1 MMNLFASLGLVTALF
16 GLGAGVQKETVEEN
30 TIKVVDVSSSMTMVE
45 KRVRQ
50 ASVRVLSGN
59 GHGSGSLIEY
69 YDLQLVV
76 TAQHVASGAVGS
88 QYMLQSGGE
97 SIWGVLVH
105 SDPVH
110 DIAVL
115 YAITPFQVAK
125 PMKWKPVD
133 DIAEVGTEIT
143 YSGFPSWHSLMT
155 YRGRVAGYEELDG
168 RGTQIMLNTY
178 GWFGCSGSVIY
189 NSKGHI
195 VGILWGVDVERKPD
209 LQVQE
214 NMVWIVPVYNLDMK
228 TAIQPLCSSLLS
240 NSKACAVNER

>member
-1 MMNLFASLGLVTALF
+1 
-16 GLGAGVQKETVEEN
+16 
-30 TIKVVDVSSSMTMVE
+30 
-45 KRVRQ
+45 
-50 ASVRVLSGN
+50 
-59 GHGSGSLIEY
+59 
-69 YDLQLVV
+69 
-76 TAQHVASGAVGS
+76 
-88 QYMLQSGGE
+88 MLQSAGE

-115 YAITPFQVAK
+115 YAISPFQVAK
-125 PMKWKPVD
+125 PMKWKPVG

-189 NSKGHI
+189 NSKGHV

>member
-1 MMNLFASLGLVTALF
+1 ML
-16 GLGAGVQKETVEEN
+16 Q
-30 TIKVVDVSSSMTMVE
+30 
-45 KRVRQ
+45 
-50 ASVRVLSGN
+50 
-59 GHGSGSLIEY
+59 GSG
-69 YDLQLVV
+69 
-76 TAQHVASGAVGS
+76 
-88 QYMLQSGGE
+88 E
-97 SIWGVLVH
+97 SVWGVLVH

-115 YAITPFQVAK
+115 YVINQFQSVK

-133 DIAEVGTEIT
+133 EIAEISTEIT

-189 NSKGHI
+189 NSKGQV
-195 VGILWGVDVERKPD
+195 VGILWGVDVEKRPD

-214 NMVWIVPVYNLDMK
+214 NMVWVVPVHNLDMQA
-228 TAIQPLCSSLLS
+228 AIQPICVALPDTP
-240 NSKACAVNER
+240 KACSINVR

>member
-1 MMNLFASLGLVTALF
+1 MKNLFVCLLVMVF
-16 GLGAGVQKETVEEN
+16 GVSAQAKDAVEEGN
-30 TIKVVDVSSSMTMVE
+30 VIKVVEVSSSMSMVE
-45 KRVRQ
+45 KKVRQ

-76 TAQHVASGAVGS
+76 TAQHVASGAIGS
-88 QYMLQSGGE
+88 QYMLQSSGE
-97 SIWGVLVH
+97 SVWGVLVH

-115 YAITPFQVAK
+115 YVINQFQSVK

-133 DIAEVGTEIT
+133 EIAEISTEIT

-189 NSKGHI
+189 NSKGQV
-195 VGILWGVDVERKPD
+195 VGILWGVDVEKRPD

-214 NMVWIVPVYNLDMK
+214 NMVWVVPVHNLDMQA
-228 TAIQPLCSSLLS
+228 AIQPICVALPDTP
-240 NSKACAVNER
+240 KACSINVR